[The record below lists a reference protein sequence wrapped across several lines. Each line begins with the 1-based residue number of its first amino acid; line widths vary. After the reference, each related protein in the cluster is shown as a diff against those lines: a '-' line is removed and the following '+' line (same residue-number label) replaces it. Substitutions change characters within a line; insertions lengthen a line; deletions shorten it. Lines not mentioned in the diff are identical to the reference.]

1 METMKATLWL
11 NMSAGRRPGSC
22 DARSVWVCEVPRCST
37 GAGGQAGWYRM
48 QALRSSLA
56 ASRDCGVALGPA
68 ISWTSEKGAM
78 SPNPQRW
85 AKEKLVGRSG
95 CAWPR
100 PHKWICKKNE
110 KRNGEERR
118 SWDRKEHGAGMQGGG
133 ESSNVSFHLVKR
145 WFSGLRE

>member
-1 METMKATLWL
+1 MFY
-11 NMSAGRRPGSC
+11 
-22 DARSVWVCEVPRCST
+22 T
-37 GAGGQAGWYRM
+37 GAGGQTGWYRM
-48 QALRSSLA
+48 QALWSSLA

-95 CAWPR
+95 CAGPDLTR
-100 PHKWICKKNE
+100 VVCKKNE

-118 SWDRKEHGAGMQGGG
+118 SWDRKEHGDRHAGR
-133 ESSNVSFHLVKR
+133 VKAAT
-145 WFSGLRE
+145 